1 MPTPTLPSPPPAPP
15 MAPPDEE
22 FWEKYSPHFEFP
34 LSSIGSIAL
43 HVAGLMIFLGALY
56 MLSKMTLTDTGPVPM
71 REMMLASD
79 GDGSGDGSAGSGGG
93 TPKEDTTPFERPM
106 DPVRNIPENVI
117 EDVRTEIKD
126 FVPNIPQDADAP
138 KVEDLPNFKKFA
150 EMNEDLRKKLLQ
162 GDNGNKGK
170 GPEVGKGS
178 TEQPGAGPGGKGDAT
193 DSKNRAV
200 RWELLFKTESGK
212 DYVTQLAAMKATLV
226 IPQPPDFKK
235 SLAYKNLDQP
245 RPAGEPFDI
254 ANVPGL
260 YFVDDSK
267 DSATKVAATLGLTFE
282 PPLFVAFFP
291 KDVEEELATKE
302 RNYRGRK
309 EDQIFSTK
317 FKILIRDGKYTIQ
330 VMDQIPVK
338 R

>member
-1 MPTPTLPSPPPAPP
+1 MTTPTLPSPQPAPP

-79 GDGSGDGSAGSGGG
+79 GDGSEDGKSGDGGG
-93 TPKEDTTPFERPM
+93 TPLDNTTPFERPT
-106 DPVRNIPENVI
+106 DPMRNVPDAVI
-117 EDVRTEIKD
+117 QEVLTDIKQY
-126 FVPNIPQDADAP
+126 VPNIPQDADAP
-138 KVEDLPNFKKFA
+138 RPEDLPNIKKILD
-150 EMNEDLRKKLLQ
+150 NEDLRKKLLP
-162 GDNGNKGK
+162 GNNGNKGK
-170 GPEVGKGS
+170 GPGDGS
-178 TEQPGAGPGGKGDAT
+178 STTEQPGAGTGGNGDAT
-193 DSKNRAV
+193 SSKNRAV

-254 ANVPGL
+254 KDIPGL

-267 DSATKVAATLGLTFE
+267 DSATKVAGTLGLNFE

-291 KDVEEELATKE
+291 KDVEEELAAKE